1 MSDTQIQH
9 TAEYLASHALV
20 LLGLGIVSAVGSL
33 VAIAVLVQVLRI
45 APLRRLAAS
54 ARTVIPLGP
63 LALHLTL
70 GLTVTAAV
78 AIFVIL
84 AENIAAGRALATFD
98 VAFAR
103 ALREATTP
111 GWERT
116 FIFVSW
122 LGSGPVLTVA
132 TALAAVGLWKTN
144 RSLLAAWWIGAQAG
158 GGILILILKGTFERS
173 RPEFANPLHL
183 PSSWSFPSGHVMATF
198 IFCALASYVLLRGAR
213 SWLAASIILVVSVSW
228 CLVMS
233 FSRLYLGVHFV
244 GDVLAGLVAG
254 AAWIAVCVSGLE
266 LHQQRRG
273 TARSAASRAA

>member
-33 VAIAVLVQVLRI
+33 VAI
-45 APLRRLAAS
+45 RRLASWAG
-54 ARTVIPLGP
+54 TVIPLGP
-63 LALHLTL
+63 LAVHLTL
-70 GLTVTAAV
+70 GLTLTAAV
-78 AIFVIL
+78 AVFVIL

-103 ALREATTP
+103 ALRESTTP

-158 GGILILILKGTFERS
+158 GGILIRVLKETFERS
-173 RPEFANPLHL
+173 RPEVANPLHL

-213 SWLAASIILVVSVSW
+213 SGLAASMILMVSVAW

-254 AAWIAVCVSGLE
+254 AAWITVCVSGLE
-266 LHQQRRG
+266 LRQQRRG
-273 TARSAASRAA
+273 TARATASRAA